1 MKVVL
6 LGNAGSGKST
16 MAKRLIAESESAI
29 ALLSLD
35 QIAWNP
41 DVQRK
46 PLTDSMALMT
56 AFIRQHDQ
64 WIIEGCYGDLVEVA
78 LPHCDE
84 LRFLNP
90 GVAVCVAH
98 CRERPWEPEK
108 FASPDEQNATLNG
121 LIAWV
126 QDYEHRTDEFG
137 LQRHRAIFDTFGGN
151 KQEYQSVAAYHRP

>member
-1 MKVVL
+1 MKMVL

-16 MAKRLIAESESAI
+16 MAQRLIEPSESAI

-35 QIAWNP
+35 EIAWNP

-46 PLTDSMALMT
+46 PVAESIALLN
-56 AFIRQHDQ
+56 AFIHQHDQ
-64 WIIEGCYGDLVEVA
+64 WIVEGCYGDLVEAA

-98 CRERPWEPEK
+98 CRQRPWEPEK
-108 FASPDEQNATLNG
+108 FASPDEQNAMLKG

-126 QDYEHRTDEFG
+126 KYYEHRTDEFG
-137 LQRHRAIFDTFGGN
+137 QQRHRAIFDAFGGT
-151 KQEYQSVAAYHRP
+151 KREYRSVTEYDRP